1 MTPTIQKLLSGL
13 GTLCL
18 IGLLM
23 WLGVLG
29 IRYRDILYYPDVV
42 ALDAIVVN
50 TTERT
55 IVFFGEINGT
65 YCKVNNTLYSVQAVL
80 TYQEYMVQVSV
91 CSPAEEYICCTY
103 GTSGTSGTSACGTIR
118 LSSIDFTTC
127 YPIPI
132 EITKK
137 QRLNVYWNA
146 TIHNRFAFLE
156 KPPQQSE
163 SSINIAYT
171 IFSLFGFILC
181 VIALVHWGSRVGEFV
196 REMTPPRDQSLD
208 LESEVEEEGNE
219 DISDKKDLIEKE
231 EVIEQKEGNKD
242 AKVTGTEGENNE
254 TCIVC
259 QTRKRKVACSPC
271 GHFYSCKE
279 CATKWSDKCAICQKK
294 INKFLPIYS

>member
-1 MTPTIQKLLSGL
+1 MTPTIQKLLFGL

-23 WLGVLG
+23 CLGVLG

-42 ALDAIVVN
+42 ALDAIVLN

-55 IVFFGEINGT
+55 TVFFGEINGT

-91 CSPAEEYICCTY
+91 CSPAEEYICGTD
-103 GTSGTSGTSACGTIR
+103 GTSGTSGTYACGTIR

-127 YPIPI
+127 YPIPF

-146 TIHNRFAFLE
+146 TNHNRFAFLE

-163 SSINIAYT
+163 SSLNIPYT
-171 IFSLFGFILC
+171 IFSMFGFVLC
-181 VIALVHWGSRVGEFV
+181 AIALMHLGSKVGEFV
-196 REMTPPRDQSLD
+196 REMTPRHDQRLD
-208 LESEVEEEGNE
+208 LDSEVEEEGNE
-219 DISDKKDLIEKE
+219 EEISDKKDLIEEE
-231 EVIEQKEGNKD
+231 EVIED
-242 AKVTGTEGENNE
+242 AKVPNKEGANNE

-271 GHFYSCKE
+271 GHLYSCKE
-279 CATKWSDKCAICQKK
+279 CATKWSGKCAICQKK